1 MSIFVILICSWSLT
15 SFYIAFG
22 FYWSVFRF

>member
-15 SFYIAFG
+15 SF
-22 FYWSVFRF
+22 